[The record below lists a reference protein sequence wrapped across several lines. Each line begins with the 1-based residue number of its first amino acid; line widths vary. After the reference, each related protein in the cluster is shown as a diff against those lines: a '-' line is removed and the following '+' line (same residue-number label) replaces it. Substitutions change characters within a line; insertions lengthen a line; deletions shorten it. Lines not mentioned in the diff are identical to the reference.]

1 MTISEIAR
9 WALEQNDFALMAHVR
24 PDGDSLGCTLGLKL
38 ALEQLGK
45 RAVVVYP
52 GEIPEMYRFLP
63 GTDAIVDETNL
74 PFVPQAV
81 IAVDVARAD
90 RMGRAGEVF
99 EACANRAVVDHHEVF
114 DCAEPRHHIRPEAA
128 ACGELVYELICE
140 MGVVMTTDIAD
151 CLYTAMSTDTGN
163 FNFSNTTANTLR
175 CSAACIEAGVNV
187 SELTRRLFRLRKKGK
202 VKLLGMCLNGIEYFE
217 DGRLSLVKITDEM
230 LAEAGAARSDSEG
243 VVNFQLETEGV
254 QVAILAQQISG
265 GTKFSFRSLGHIDVA
280 ALSRELGGGGHARA
294 SGATMMLPMDE
305 AVAQVL
311 EVFLPAVR

>member
-81 IAVDVARAD
+81 IAVDVAKAD

-99 EACANRAVVDHHEVF
+99 EACATRAVVDHHEVF

>member
-9 WALEQNDFALMAHVR
+9 WALEQDDFALIAHVR
-24 PDGDSLGCTLGLKL
+24 PDGDSLGCTLGVRL
-38 ALEQLGK
+38 ALQQLGK

-63 GTDAIVDETNL
+63 GVESIVDEESL
-74 PFVPQAV
+74 PFAPQAV
-81 IAVDVARAD
+81 IVLDVAKAD
-90 RMGRAGEVF
+90 RMGRAAAVY
-99 EACANRAVVDHHEVF
+99 EACANRAVIDHHEVF
-114 DCAEPRHHIRPEAA
+114 DCEEPRHHIRPEAA
-128 ACGELVYELICE
+128 ACGELAYELICE
-140 MGVVMTTDIAD
+140 MGVQLTKEIAD

-187 SELTRRLFRLRKKGK
+187 SELTRLLFRLRKPGK
-202 VKLLGMCLNGIEYFE
+202 VKLLGMCLNSIEYLAE
-217 DGRLSLVKITDEM
+217 GRLSLVKITDEM

-243 VVNFQLETEGV
+243 VVNFQMETAGV

-265 GTKFSFRSLGHIDVA
+265 GTKFSFRSIGEIDVA

-294 SGATMMLPMDE
+294 SGATLQLPMDE
-305 AVAQVL
+305 AVAKVM
-311 EVFLPAVR
+311 EVFLPAVE